1 MVICLLITAY
11 FEYVEELLLPAV
23 ECAWGLIVSG
33 QAKIQST
40 ELLVPDLFFKVQIV
54 IGKVEK
60 V

>member
-1 MVICLLITAY
+1 M
-11 FEYVEELLLPAV
+11 EELLLSAV

-33 QAKIQST
+33 QDKIQST
-40 ELLVPDLFFKVQIV
+40 ELLVPDLFFFKVQIV